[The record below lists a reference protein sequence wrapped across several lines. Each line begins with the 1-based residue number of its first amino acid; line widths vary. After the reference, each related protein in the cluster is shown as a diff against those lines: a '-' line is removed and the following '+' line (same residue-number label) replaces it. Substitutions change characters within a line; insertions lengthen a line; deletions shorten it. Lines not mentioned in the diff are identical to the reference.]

1 MLSLGL
7 RYLNGW
13 AMATHPADRERPEW
27 PPHPDRLF
35 MALAAA
41 CFETGGT
48 EVEVRALEWLE
59 RQPPPTLLASRAA
72 ERTPVTSFVPVNDR
86 ADPVKKDKP
95 LAAMGSL
102 PIGRDRQPRQFPV
115 AVPDDPVVHLQ
126 WPQGHPDPEVREA
139 LAGLCRKVARVG
151 HSASLVQVWIDE
163 ADRVGADGRDVL
175 VPIASGTSRHRL
187 RVPGPGRLAELLRD
201 HEVGR
206 WPTPSR
212 WHGYEVDRPISTEPP
227 VPTTL
232 FAHDLLVLRHL
243 DGPRLGLE
251 STLQVTAALHKTA
264 LKHCPDPPPEWLSG
278 HRPDGG
284 VSELDHTAFL
294 PLPHVGREHADGHLL
309 GVALAVP
316 RSVPRQEIAAALG
329 SLLFDDL
336 GSSRRFD
343 LLLGRLGRWTVELD
357 ERDPQPVALRPETWT
372 APSRRWATVTP
383 VALDRHPKGPDRW
396 RQVEESIARGCVRIG
411 LPAPREVVAA
421 PVSLF
426 EGVPHVRDLPGIRRK
441 SDGGRVFHTHT
452 VVTFAEPVAGPILV
466 GAGRYRGYG
475 FFRPLARGER

>member
-7 RYLNGW
+7 RYLNDW
-13 AMATHPADRERPEW
+13 AMATHPADRERSEW

-41 CFETGGT
+41 CFETGGA
-48 EVEVRALEWLE
+48 EAEVRALEWLE
-59 RQPPPTLLASRAA
+59 RQPAPTLLASRAA

-86 ADPVKKDKP
+86 SDPVKKNKP

-102 PIGRDRQPRQFPV
+102 PIGRDRQPRQFPM
-115 AVPDDPVVHLQ
+115 AVPDDPVVHLH
-126 WPQGHPDPEVREA
+126 WPDAAPGLELRET
-139 LAGLCRKVARVG
+139 LAALCRKVARVG

-163 ADRVGADGRDVL
+163 SDVGADDRDVL
-175 VPIASGTSRHRL
+175 VPVAAGASRHRL
-187 RVPGPGRLAELLRD
+187 RVPGPGRLAELRRD
-201 HEVGR
+201 HEAGR

-212 WHGYEVDRPISTEPP
+212 WQGYEVERPTSTEPAMP
-227 VPTTL
+227 VSL
-232 FAHDLLVLRHL
+232 FARDLLVLRHL

-251 STLQVTAALHKTA
+251 STLQLTAALHKTA

-284 VSELDHTAFL
+284 ASELDHTAFL
-294 PLPHVGREHADGHLL
+294 PLPHVGHEHADGHLL
-309 GVALAVP
+309 GIALAIP
-316 RSVPRQEIAAALG
+316 RVVSRDEIAAALG
-329 SLLFDDL
+329 PLLFDEL
-336 GSSRRFD
+336 GAARTFD
-343 LLLGRLGRWTVELD
+343 LLLGRLGRWSVQLD
-357 ERDPQPVALRPETWT
+357 ERDPQPVALRPYIWT

-411 LPAPREVVAA
+411 LPEPGEVVAA
-421 PVSLF
+421 AVSLF
-426 EGVPHVRDLPGIRRK
+426 EGVPHARDFPGVRRK
-441 SDGGRVFHTHT
+441 TDGGRVFHTHAI
-452 VVTFAEPVAGPILV
+452 VTFPEPVAGPVLV

-475 FFRPLARGER
+475 FFRPLSRGEG